1 MGQLITVHAKPGVRP
16 EVMCFELNRSLTGM
30 GIERYLTRDDANGD
44 RFPDRL
50 AAQLFDLGATS
61 VTVYSNMLTVIAPPE
76 RWAELRPQAQ
86 TMIEH
91 FFIHYSDSG
100 SEPSKI

>member
-1 MGQLITVHAKPGVRP
+1 M
-16 EVMCFELNRSLTGM
+16 MCFELNRSLTGM
-30 GIERYLTRDDANGD
+30 GIERYRTRDDANGQ

-76 RWAELRPQAQ
+76 RWSELRAQAQ
-86 TMIEH
+86 TVIEH
-91 FFIHYSDSG
+91 FFIHYG
-100 SEPSKI
+100 ENEPSQG